1 MPRISKK
8 ARLLDLLA
16 EDAIAQIFL
25 SEKSEE
31 IDPILDEAIENITV
45 IESFRCSVPR
55 LRVPKSDH
63 WYCSILETYD
73 DDRFRR
79 YLRVTRSDFGKILHY
94 IRDHQGFLE
103 TKPKQMPVEKQLA
116 ISLYRFGVS
125 GTGASIGNV
134 SALFGVGDG
143 GTVMKVIL
151 RVITVL
157 KIRNQQRST
166 ALIIVQNS
174 SCM

>member
-1 MPRISKK
+1 
-8 ARLLDLLA
+8 
-16 EDAIAQIFL
+16 
-25 SEKSEE
+25 
-31 IDPILDEAIENITV
+31 
-45 IESFRCSVPR
+45 
-55 LRVPKSDH
+55 
-63 WYCSILETYD
+63 
-73 DDRFRR
+73 
-79 YLRVTRSDFGKILHY
+79 
-94 IRDHQGFLE
+94 
-103 TKPKQMPVEKQLA
+103 LA
-116 ISLYRFGVS
+116 ISLYKFGVS